1 MNNYLMVFVRK
12 STGSQVAV
20 LVDTN
25 SVYWPEQGTDWNLV
39 KSAKIPEAK
48 LQATQAQIDNV
59 A

>member
-1 MNNYLMVFVRK
+1 MIRYLMVFVRK

-20 LVDTN
+20 LVDIN
-25 SVYWPEQGTDWNLV
+25 SVYWPEQGTDWDLL
-39 KSAKIPEAK
+39 KSAKIPESK